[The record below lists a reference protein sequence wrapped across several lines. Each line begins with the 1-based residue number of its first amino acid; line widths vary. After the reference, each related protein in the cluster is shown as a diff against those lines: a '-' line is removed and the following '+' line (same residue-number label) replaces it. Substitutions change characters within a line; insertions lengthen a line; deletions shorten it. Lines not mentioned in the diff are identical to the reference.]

1 MKLSEREII
10 QGLESIRKT
19 GKDSRVEVTLKDG
32 TVFTAHPVRLDDE
45 EYDEVGY
52 AFTFSQVKRYPYPGV
67 VLRDIQSFRQIAS
80 MSESVTVSAV
90 SQIFT
95 NN

>member
-1 MKLSEREII
+1 MELSEREII
-10 QGLESIRKT
+10 QGLDSVRKM

-32 TVFTAHPVRLDDE
+32 TVFTAHPVRLDIE
-45 EYDEVGY
+45 EYDEIGY
-52 AFTFSQVKRYPYPGV
+52 AFTFSQVKGYPYPGV
-67 VLRDIQSFRQIAS
+67 VLSDIKSFRQIVS

-95 NN
+95 